1 LEYLATTSQIGGLL
15 SAQCNEVT
23 LHAASALR
31 NPESGLLINDAMRC
45 LYRCASENEAT
56 PWEDLARWEL
66 DIPCGLRVEQGTIP
80 RPKPRISSGSPRAP
94 QQFSF
99 PNL

>member
-1 LEYLATTSQIGGLL
+1 M
-15 SAQCNEVT
+15 
-23 LHAASALR
+23 R
-31 NPESGLLINDAMRC
+31 NPISPLLTKEATRVLDRC
-45 LYRCASENEAT
+45 VKENAGT

-66 DIPCGLRVEQGTIP
+66 DKPFGLRIEQGQI
-80 RPKPRISSGSPRAP
+80 PKPPPRIVSGSPRAP